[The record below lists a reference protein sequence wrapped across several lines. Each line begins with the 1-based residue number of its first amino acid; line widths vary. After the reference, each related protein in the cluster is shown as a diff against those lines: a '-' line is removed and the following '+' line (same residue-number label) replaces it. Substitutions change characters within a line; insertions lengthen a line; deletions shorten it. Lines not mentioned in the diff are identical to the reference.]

1 MTTRIG
7 RCIKTPA
14 LTPYTEDA
22 QQFNSQLGNLLRPAL
37 DTPETIAAERR
48 RTGEPADQHL
58 ARALASTPPAEQ
70 RVLPGGTPVQITRPS
85 RVTAVYLYLHGGGLD
100 HRLGAGGRPPNARI
114 AATCGVAV
122 VSVDYRLAPEHPYP
136 AAGDRHTRHRPS
148 LPGGHAAAHLPR
160 PERRATARPGNLP
173 PLRRPPDSDRL
184 CSPWGLS

>member
-136 AAGDRHTRHRPS
+136 AALGDSVDAAQWLSSTAPAEFGTTRLLTGGESGGRWAHPS
-148 LPGGHAAAHLPR
+148 STV
-160 PERRATARPGNLP
+160 ATWRSRG
-173 PLRRPPDSDRL
+173 RSS
-184 CSPWGLS
+184 SP